1 MNRPSGI
8 FRLRVDL
15 PDMLFA
21 CARILVYKDNCARM
35 HGHNFQVAVELE
47 GTVNP
52 DCFVVDLSELEPLLR
67 QMCAT
72 LNNYLLVPAQ
82 NRLLRI
88 EQMGSEITIQFKER
102 KYTLP
107 RQDVLLLE
115 LPNCNIEMLAYYLC
129 NQLDGKLAEMG
140 YANLTSIAVEVAET
154 PGQSGLYRKVLMDES
169 IRTRI
174 ISVGPSVA

>member
-15 PDMLFA
+15 PDILFA
-21 CARILVYKDNCARM
+21 CARILVYKDNCARL

-47 GTVNP
+47 GTVNQ

-67 QMCAT
+67 DMCTA

-82 NRLLRI
+82 NPLLRL
-88 EQMGSEITIQFKER
+88 EQTGSDVTIQFKER

-107 RQDVLLLE
+107 RQDVLLLD
-115 LPNCNIEMLAYYLC
+115 LPNCSVEMLAYYLC
-129 NQLDGKLAEMG
+129 NQLDLKLAEMG
-140 YANLTSIAVEVAET
+140 CTNLTSIAVEVAET
-154 PGQSGLYRKVLMDES
+154 PGQSGLYRKVL
-169 IRTRI
+169 T
-174 ISVGPSVA
+174 PPQ